1 MSCSLGVILH
11 YNLKK
16 LKGGK
21 EDMTSVFEEKNI
33 SKAIM
38 RVGLPAMLGQLT
50 TLIYNIADT
59 FFVSLTNEPATIA
72 AVTLCAPILLIIMS
86 IACVFGMGGSS
97 VIARLLGEEKKS
109 ESGRTMNFCVYAMAI
124 AGVLTLI
131 LGLAFLQPLAKIS
144 GADADNM
151 AYTCDYLTWIF
162 AGAPFIMLAN
172 GFVHLFRSVGLIK
185 EGTVG
190 LVLGNVINMILDYV
204 FIAILG
210 WGTAGAALATSL
222 GFVCATIYYI
232 ICMIREERKGNQ
244 LVPLSPG
251 RFSPDA
257 AMIRNV
263 VSIGIP
269 GALITVLMS
278 VSNIVLNNY
287 IGIYGSDAVASYGI
301 AYKLD
306 MVPILLSVGLSQGVA
321 PLVGYCYGGNE
332 KKRMSDIVKYAVL
345 YGVLMGAVFTA
356 VFVLFGKPLASIFL
370 QDDALI
376 TQTGYFLKILCLSAP
391 MLGVINMM
399 TSYFQALGKAVKS
412 LIITVLRNAVLFIP
426 GVIILNYFWKLNG
439 VIAAQP
445 VVETVLT
452 VICIFMYVIDVKSGE
467 K

>member
-1 MSCSLGVILH
+1 
-11 YNLKK
+11 
-16 LKGGK
+16 
-21 EDMTSVFEEKNI
+21 MTSVYEETNH

-59 FFVSLTNEPATIA
+59 FFVSLTKEPATIA
-72 AVTLCAPILLIIMS
+72 AVTLCAPLLLIIMS

-97 VIARLLGEEKKS
+97 VIARLLGEEKRKEAGS
-109 ESGRTMNFCVYAMAI
+109 TLNFCVYGMAI
-124 AGVLTLI
+124 AGVLTLV
-131 LGLAFLQPLAKIS
+131 LGLVFLQPLAKIS
-144 GADADNM
+144 GADADNI
-151 AYTCDYLTWIF
+151 AYTCDYLKWIF

-190 LVLGNVINMILDYV
+190 LVLGNVINMGLDYV

-222 GFVCATIYYI
+222 GFVCATVYYVV
-232 ICMIREERKGNQ
+232 CMIRQEHRGNE
-244 LVPLSPG
+244 LVPWRPKY
-251 RFSPDA
+251 FSPNA
-257 AMIRNV
+257 AMIRSV

-287 IGIYGSDAVASYGI
+287 ISIYGSDAVASYGI

-306 MVPILLSVGLSQGVA
+306 MIPILLSVGLAQGVA
-321 PLVGYCYGGNE
+321 PLVGYYYGGN
-332 KKRMSDIVKYAVL
+332 KKKQMSEIVKYTVL
-345 YGVLMGAVFTA
+345 YGILMGAVFTA
-356 VFVLFGKPLASIFL
+356 VFVLFGKPLASVFL
-370 QDDALI
+370 QEDALI
-376 TQTGYFLKILCLSAP
+376 AQTGYFLKILCLSAP

-412 LIITVLRNAVLFIP
+412 LVITVLRNAVLFIP
-426 GVIILNYFWKLNG
+426 GVIILNHFWKLNG

-445 VVETVLT
+445 VVETILT
-452 VICIFMYVIDVKSGE
+452 FICIRMYLKE
-467 K
+467 

>member
-1 MSCSLGVILH
+1 
-11 YNLKK
+11 
-16 LKGGK
+16 
-21 EDMTSVFEEKNI
+21 MTSVYEETNH

-59 FFVSLTNEPATIA
+59 FFVSLTKEPATIA
-72 AVTLCAPILLIIMS
+72 AVTLCAPLLLIIMS

-97 VIARLLGEEKKS
+97 VIARLLGEQKQKEAGS
-109 ESGRTMNFCVYAMAI
+109 TVNFCVYGMAI
-124 AGVLTLI
+124 AGVLTLV
-131 LGLAFLQPLAKIS
+131 LGLVFLQPLAKIS
-144 GADADNM
+144 GADADNI
-151 AYTCDYLTWIF
+151 AYTCDYLKWIF

-190 LVLGNVINMILDYV
+190 LVLGNVINMGLDYV

-210 WGTAGAALATSL
+210 WGTAGAAIATSL
-222 GFVCATIYYI
+222 GFVCATVYYVV
-232 ICMIREERKGNQ
+232 CMIRQEHRGNE
-244 LVPLSPG
+244 LVPWRPKY
-251 RFSPDA
+251 FSPNA
-257 AMIRNV
+257 AMIRSV

-287 IGIYGSDAVASYGI
+287 ISIYGSDAVASYGI

-306 MVPILLSVGLSQGVA
+306 MIPILLSVGLAQGVA
-321 PLVGYCYGGNE
+321 PLVGYYYGGN
-332 KKRMSDIVKYAVL
+332 KKKQMSEIVKYTVL
-345 YGVLMGAVFTA
+345 YGILMGAVFTA
-356 VFVLFGKPLASIFL
+356 VFVLFGKPLASVFL
-370 QDDALI
+370 QEDALI
-376 TQTGYFLKILCLSAP
+376 AQTGYFLKILCLSAP

-412 LIITVLRNAVLFIP
+412 LVITVLRNAVLFIP
-426 GVIILNYFWKLNG
+426 GVIILNHFWKLNG

-445 VVETVLT
+445 VVETILT
-452 VICIFMYVIDVKSGE
+452 FICIRMYLKE
-467 K
+467 

>member
-1 MSCSLGVILH
+1 
-11 YNLKK
+11 
-16 LKGGK
+16 
-21 EDMTSVFEEKNI
+21 MTSVFEEKNL
-33 SKAIM
+33 SRAIM

-59 FFVSLTNEPATIA
+59 FFVSLTKEPVMIA
-72 AVTLCAPILLIIMS
+72 AVTLCAPLLLIIMS
-86 IACVFGMGGSS
+86 IACIFGMGGSS
-97 VIARLLGEEKKS
+97 VIARLLGEEKRE
-109 ESGRTMNFCVYAMAI
+109 ESGTTMNFCVYAMGI
-124 AGVLTLI
+124 AGMITLA
-131 LGLAFLQPLAKIS
+131 LGLVFLQPLAELS
-144 GADADNM
+144 GADAENIT
-151 AYTCDYLTWIF
+151 YTCDYLKWIF
-162 AGAPFIMLAN
+162 MGAPFIMLAN

-185 EGTVG
+185 EGTMG

-204 FIAILG
+204 FIVILN

-232 ICMIREERKGNQ
+232 ICMIREEHRGNQ
-244 LVPLSPG
+244 LVPLKPAY
-251 RFSPDA
+251 FSPNA

-287 IGIYGSDAVASYGI
+287 ISIYGSDAVASYGI

-332 KKRMSDIVKYAVL
+332 KKRMHDLVKYTIL
-345 YGVLMGAVFTA
+345 YGIFMGVIFTA
-356 VFVLFGKPLASIFL
+356 VFILLGKQLAALFL
-370 QDDALI
+370 QDDVLI
-376 TQTGYFLKILCLSAP
+376 EQTGFFLKILCLSAP
-391 MLGVINMM
+391 MLGVIHMM

-412 LIITVLRNAVLFIP
+412 LTITVLRNAVLFIP

-445 VVETVLT
+445 VVEIILA
-452 VICIFMYVIDVKSGE
+452 VICIAMYIQDISFDSK
-467 K
+467 